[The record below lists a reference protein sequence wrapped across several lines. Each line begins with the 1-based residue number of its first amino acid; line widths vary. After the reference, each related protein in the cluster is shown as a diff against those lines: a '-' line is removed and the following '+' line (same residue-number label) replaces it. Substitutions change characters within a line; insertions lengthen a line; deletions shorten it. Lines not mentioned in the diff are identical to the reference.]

1 MLDIFIRMLNDP
13 VEMMDDRPGKPE
25 QMLNVLPQILNKRD
39 FLSDDSPKS
48 WAFFFEYGTSGT
60 KASRNAGH
68 SDRKNKN
75 AGQIF
80 PVLNSRRSRLDISIS
95 CHMAMEPDK
104 NI

>member
-48 WAFFFEYGTSGT
+48 WAFFFEYGTVRYESKPKCRTFRSEKQECGANFPRVEQSEVKIGHFNIMPYGNGT
-60 KASRNAGH
+60 G
-68 SDRKNKN
+68 
-75 AGQIF
+75 
-80 PVLNSRRSRLDISIS
+80 
-95 CHMAMEPDK
+95 
-104 NI
+104 